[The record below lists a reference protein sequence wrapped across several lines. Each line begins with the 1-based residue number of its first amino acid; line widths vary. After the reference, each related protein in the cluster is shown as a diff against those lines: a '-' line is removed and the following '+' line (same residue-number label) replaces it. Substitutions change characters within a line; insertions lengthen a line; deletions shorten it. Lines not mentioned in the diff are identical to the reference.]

1 MLDMQQCLSPTHTIL
16 RQMILKMDPRVLKT
30 VKRKLINIKKVS
42 KTVKKKLI
50 NIKELSQIIHF
61 HMEAAPF
68 YSHLINFMDPHPMD
82 ISNLMDQLPTSPMG
96 PLDLCLMVIMC
107 PATQRK

>member
-1 MLDMQQCLSPTHTIL
+1 
-16 RQMILKMDPRVLKT
+16 MDIALTVLKT
-30 VKRKLINIKKVS
+30 VKRKLTNIKEVL

-50 NIKELSQIIHF
+50 NIKELTQITPF
-61 HMEAAPF
+61 LMEAAPF

-82 ISNLMDQLPTSPMG
+82 ISKVMDQHPTSPME

-107 PATQRK
+107 PARK